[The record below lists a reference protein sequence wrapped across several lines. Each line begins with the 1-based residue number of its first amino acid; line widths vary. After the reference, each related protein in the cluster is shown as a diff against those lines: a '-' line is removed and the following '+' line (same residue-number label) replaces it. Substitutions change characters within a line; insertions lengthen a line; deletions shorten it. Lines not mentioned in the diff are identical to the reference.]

1 MTRVGLL
8 VALAFSP
15 FVNQKLSAQVQGRVE
30 RGDVIIHYQVFG
42 EGFPIALLSGGPGAS
57 SNALLPI
64 ARRLENE
71 YRVVLIEQRGTGR
84 SRLTVLD
91 STTITLANYVEDVDA
106 VRRDLG
112 IDQWVLLGHSWGGG
126 LAMAVT
132 ATHPHH
138 SARMVLIGSIGLDL
152 EFRDYAFD
160 NLRYSAAE
168 RAALEFWNDPE
179 RRAANPERAAY
190 EYYRALLPARLYRAS
205 DLFLILE
212 DLVVEPNF
220 QTIADLMNEDLV
232 RIEYDLAPRLAFYEG
247 PVLVLQGRQG
257 FLGGRTTQKIVETIP
272 NAEIDYIEESG
283 HFPFVEQPEAF
294 FSSLT
299 SFLGQRFR

>member
-1 MTRVGLL
+1 MRRIELV
-8 VALAFSP
+8 VALVCCL
-15 FVNQKLSAQVQGRVE
+15 FVNHPLSGQIQGRVE
-30 RGDVIIHYQVFG
+30 RGDVVIHYQVFG

-57 SNALLPI
+57 SSALLPI
-64 ARRLENE
+64 VRRLEGD
-71 YRVVLIEQRGTGR
+71 YRVILIEQRGTGR

-91 STTITLANYVEDVDA
+91 RTTIALANYVEDVDA

-112 IDQWVLLGHSWGGG
+112 IDQWVLVGHSWGGG

-132 ATHPHH
+132 AAHPHH
-138 SARMVLIGSIGLDL
+138 SAGMVLIGSIGIDL

-168 RAALEFWNDPE
+168 RAALEFWSDPE

-190 EYYRALLPARLYRAS
+190 EYYRALLPARLYRWS
-205 DLFLILE
+205 DLFPILE
-212 DLVVEPNF
+212 DLVVEPDF
-220 QTIADLMNEDLV
+220 LTIVDLMNEDMI
-232 RIEYDLAPRLAFYEG
+232 RIEYDLASRLTSYEG

-257 FLGGRTTQKIVETIP
+257 FLGGRTAQKIAEVLP
-272 NAEIDYIEESG
+272 NAEIDYIEKSG

-294 FSSLT
+294 FSSLA
-299 SFLGQRFR
+299 SFLRLRFE